1 MEIGK
6 YEIPSSYEIDLA
18 EGSRINLLKEAS
30 LQPIPDPDS
39 WLEEE
44 LERNILL
51 TSVDYAL
58 EWARSRSIF
67 PLMFGLACC
76 AFEMIGS
83 ASSRFDISRWGL
95 DIFRWSPRQADML
108 IVAGTVTWK
117 MAPAVK
123 MVYEQMAEPKW
134 VIAMG
139 ACAISGG
146 TFRESYSVVPGV
158 NRIIPVDVYV
168 PGCPPRPEGLIYG
181 ITQIH
186 KKISKHSIQGDI
198 DDRKAEFRQK
208 ISSLKDIRQSG
219 GK

>member
-1 MEIGK
+1 MEVERSGIV
-6 YEIPSSYEIDLA
+6 PSYEIDIA
-18 EGSRINLLKEAS
+18 EAARINQLKDSA
-30 LQPIPDPDS
+30 QYPIVSGED
-39 WLEEE
+39 WLDEEIKRSV
-44 LERNILL
+44 LT
-51 TSVDYAL
+51 TSVDYVL
-58 EWARSRSIF
+58 DWARSRSIF

-76 AFEMIGS
+76 AFEMIGT
-83 ASSRFDISRWGL
+83 ACSRFDISRWGM
-95 DIFRWSPRQADML
+95 DIFRWSPRQADLM

-123 MVYEQMAEPKW
+123 LVYEQMPEPKW

-181 ITQIH
+181 ITEIH
-186 KKISKHSIQGDI
+186 RKIYKETYKQ
-198 DDRKAEFRQK
+198 
-208 ISSLKDIRQSG
+208 
-219 GK
+219 